1 MIFAWDPRYWLF
13 IAPALLFMLFAQWRV
28 KSAYAKWSRVL
39 NSRSIPGVRAAQQLL
54 SENGLYGVNIREVG
68 GQLSDNYDPRTKTLN
83 LSQGSAQQDSVAS
96 LAVVAHE
103 IGHAMQD
110 AKGFFLLRVRGGL
123 VPAVRFGSQLGPIL
137 FFVGLLLQFG
147 PLMWVGIVFFSGAF
161 VFALVTLPVE
171 LDASRR
177 AMNMLTASGLVVGA
191 DEKRGARAVLT
202 AAALTYVAALLTA
215 LFQLLYYIS
224 LASGGRRRR

>member
-1 MIFAWDPRYWLF
+1 MMFAWDPRYWLY

-28 KSAYAKWSRVL
+28 KSAYAKWSRVI
-39 NSRSIPGVRAAQQLL
+39 NSHSIPGARAAEQLL
-54 SENGLYGVNIREVG
+54 SENGLYGVNIRGVG

-83 LSQGSAQQDSVAS
+83 LSQGTAQQDSVAS

-110 AKGFFLLRVRGGL
+110 AKGFFLLRVRGAI
-123 VPAVRFGSQLGPIL
+123 VPAVNFGSQLGPIL
-137 FFVGLLLQFG
+137 FIVGLLLQFS
-147 PLMWVGIVFFSGAF
+147 PLMWIGIIFFSGAF
-161 VFALVTLPVE
+161 VFTLVTLPVE

-177 AMNMLTASGLVVGA
+177 AMNMLTASGLVVSA
-191 DEKRGARAVLT
+191 DEKRGARAVLS